1 MANSVRI
8 YSLYARVQCN
18 DAMSFQR
25 PSVWVGGGSGDGGG
39 RVEAVVVMPQVA
51 TTVINRTF

>member
-1 MANSVRI
+1 VRI